1 MSFVRTLTCTA
12 LLLTITAASPS
23 FADTSGDTRA
33 RVDLS
38 KSHTVVY
45 PQGFE
50 ASDEQ
55 GVVTL
60 DVAIGTDGMV
70 SRVRVAQTSGH
81 QDLDLAATESALN
94 WRFIPA
100 MRGGEISSDEIML
113 RVVYDRPD
121 PAAPAPAH

>member
-12 LLLTITAASPS
+12 LLLTVTAASPS
-23 FADTSGDTRA
+23 FADTNDTRA

-50 ASDEQ
+50 TSDEQ

-60 DVAIGTDGMV
+60 DVAVGTDGLV

-81 QDLDLAATESALN
+81 KDLDLAATESALN
-94 WRFIPA
+94 WSFIPA